1 MGFIVGIDGPAGS
14 GKGTITKK
22 IANKIGLINID
33 TGITYRCVALKA
45 LKENA
50 IENGVIDKEKTIEL
64 SQKINMSS
72 KNINFFEK
80 KVYKNSEFIVGD
92 GLEKFSAEIKI
103 DFAIIAGMG
112 GIEIAKIL
120 LNRPRE
126 LDIKKFILQPN
137 NNVVYLRRALVQNG
151 FRIILDEIVL
161 DNGIFYNVL
170 LVKYG
175 LDQLRKN
182 ELEFGRTNLE
192 KFSPDF
198 LRYLEFKLSQLTIIL
213 DGVKGTE
220 KEIEVSNLI
229 SEIKKVLKGR
239 KINATRNK

>member
-1 MGFIVGIDGPAGS
+1 ML
-14 GKGTITKK
+14 K
-22 IANKIGLINID
+22 ILSYVEPCNVVADIGCDHGKIGTELLLHNYCKTCIFSDISEPSLN
-33 TGITYRCVALKA
+33 KA
-45 LKENA
+45 RSL
-50 IENGVIDKEKTIEL
+50 TI
-64 SQKINMSS
+64 
-72 KNINFFEK
+72 EK

-126 LDIKKFILQPN
+126 LDIKKFVLQPN